1 MNTSA
6 RGMPHK
12 KNGKVSLRDNVAKRQ
27 HTGGRFMLR
36 REFWL
41 NLNNPAEETLAEVID
56 VLKAQR
62 LFAKTVRDGIRLI
75 CDLRRGSLDV
85 LFELF
90 PWVRA
95 EFLNY
100 VQALQPDTSA
110 AEQRLEQQIA
120 RLEQLLLQQASA
132 PHRGPRPAGPRHIE
146 ALGPLALSK
155 VVGPVSDEDDA
166 ALVTVAKAK
175 VDGAQIAQN
184 FIRSMMAL
192 QQ

>member
-1 MNTSA
+1 MA
-6 RGMPHK
+6 RFK
-12 KNGKVSLRDNVAKRQ
+12 FNFWLDCDKDNELLLADTIDDLKRQ
-27 HTGGRFMLR
+27 RAFT
-36 REFWL
+36 
-41 NLNNPAEETLAEVID
+41 ATI
-56 VLKAQR
+56 
-62 LFAKTVRDGIRLI
+62 RDGIRLI

-95 EFLNY
+95 EFLDY
-100 VQALQPDTSA
+100 MQACLRRQALQPDTAA
-110 AEQRLEQQIA
+110 AEQRLEQQLA

-132 PHRGPRPAGPRHIE
+132 PAGPRLIE

>member
-1 MNTSA
+1 MA
-6 RGMPHK
+6 YR
-12 KNGKVSLRDNVAKRQ
+12 VQ
-27 HTGGRFMLR
+27 HR
-36 REFWL
+36 FWL
-41 NLNNPAEETLAEVID
+41 DLDNPDEASLNDL
-56 VLKAQR
+56 
-62 LFAKTVRDGIRLI
+62 TVQLRKKRAFTATIRDGIRLI

-95 EFLNY
+95 EFLDY
-100 VQALQPDTSA
+100 MQACLRRQALQPDTAA
-110 AEQRLEQQIA
+110 AEQRLEQQLA

-132 PHRGPRPAGPRHIE
+132 PAGPRLIE